1 MANIAVPKITTFGNS
16 GAREPFSND
25 LRDHETRGVLDA
37 TELNKTTLHDGV
49 EFNDFEE
56 TIRSFVMARLGHPVV
71 RVELTPY
78 QIKTCIDEALTKLDF
93 YTPMWTNQYAVFDA
107 SAGASLYEI
116 PQYILNNLSYV
127 VYKKTLLAIQSQAG
141 TLEFDFFLKYF
152 QDNYLFSNFGISDYY
167 LMQSTLE
174 MTRKILGMDGSWT
187 ILNNKY
193 LNLTPTPSVTPERV
207 LLEYKAIDTETIAPA
222 YRNWAQKYSLA
233 CAKLLLGE
241 IRSKFATVPG
251 PGGGVQFKGELLM
264 QEGAKEKEML
274 ELELTDALQ
283 MPARFS
289 TF

>member
-264 QEGAKEKEML
+264 QEGAKEKETL

>member
-1 MANIAVPKITTFGNS
+1 MANIAIPRLTYGNS
-16 GAREPFSND
+16 GAREPFSDD
-25 LRDHETRGVLDA
+25 LRDNQPAGMLDA
-37 TELNKTTLHDGV
+37 TQLNRTTLHEGV

-93 YTPMWTNQYAVFDA
+93 YTPMWTNQFAVFKTTP
-107 SAGASLYEI
+107 GAALYEL
-116 PQYILNNLSYV
+116 PQWVLNNLNYV
-127 VYKKTLLAIQSQAG
+127 VYKKTLLALQAQAG

-152 QDNYLFSNFGISDYY
+152 QDNHLFNNFAISDYY

-174 MTRKILGMDGSWT
+174 MTRKILGQDGSWQ
-187 ILNNKY
+187 IIDNKY
-193 LNLTPTPSVTPERV
+193 LNLMPAPSVEDKV
-207 LLEYKAIDTETIAPA
+207 LLEFKSINTETIHPA

-251 PGGGVQFKGELLM
+251 PGGGVQFKGEVLI
-264 QEGAKEKEML
+264 EEANREKEAL
-274 ELELTDALQ
+274 EVELMDAIQ

>member
-25 LRDHETRGVLDA
+25 LRDHEPRGVLDA

-207 LLEYKAIDTETIAPA
+207 LLEYKAIDTDTIAPA
-222 YRNWAQKYSLA
+222 YRNWSQKYSLA

>member
-16 GAREPFSND
+16 GAKEPFSND
-25 LRDHETRGVLDA
+25 LRDHEPPGVLDA
-37 TELNKTTLHDGV
+37 TELNKTTLYDGV

-56 TIRSFVMARLGHPVV
+56 TIHSFVMARLGHPVV
-71 RVELTPY
+71 RVELSPY

-207 LLEYKAIDTETIAPA
+207 LLEYKAIDTDTIAPA